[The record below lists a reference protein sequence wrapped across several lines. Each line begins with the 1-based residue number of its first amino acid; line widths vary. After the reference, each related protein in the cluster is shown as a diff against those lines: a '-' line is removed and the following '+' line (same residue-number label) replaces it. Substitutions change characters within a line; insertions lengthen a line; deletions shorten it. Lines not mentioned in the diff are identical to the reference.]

1 MLNKKN
7 YHFQLS
13 GLTCSACQK
22 VASSRLKKIAG
33 VQSVQVELNGTAQIS
48 CASEISET
56 EVQNVLSG
64 TPYNLVS
71 MTAQN

>member
-1 MLNKKN
+1 MLNKKI
-7 YHFQLS
+7 YHLQLS

-22 VASSRLKKIAG
+22 VATSRLQKIAG
-33 VQSVQVELNGTAQIS
+33 MQSVTVELNGMAETS
-48 CASEISET
+48 SDGEISEA

-71 MTAQN
+71 LTAQN

>member
-7 YHFQLS
+7 YHLQLS

-22 VASSRLKKIAG
+22 VAASRLKKIAG
-33 VQSVQVELNGTAQIS
+33 MQSVKVELNGAAQTS
-48 CASEISET
+48 SDGEISEA